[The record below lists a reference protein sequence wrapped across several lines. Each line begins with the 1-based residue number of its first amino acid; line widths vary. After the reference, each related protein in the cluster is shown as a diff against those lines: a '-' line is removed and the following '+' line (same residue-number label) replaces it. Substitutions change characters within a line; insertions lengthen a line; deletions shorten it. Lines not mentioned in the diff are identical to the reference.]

1 MRTRSYLL
9 SASALL
15 ASACATS
22 TPTSAVA
29 TPVEAA
35 APVDEP
41 CRAARL
47 EFDQIEATCRVAS
60 FAHPPA
66 PEGAVQIDVT
76 PSQIE
81 AVSGEKLAYDVT
93 WTNASDGDVWLRFD
107 TCFLLESEAT
117 QGRGRVDLVYETGA
131 GGIIGKL
138 CPSDRATLEVGL
150 RPGGKL
156 VHRAEYETLRK
167 YLRSE
172 EGGGSLGRPMKVHR
186 TEPLAPG
193 SYELQVRIP
202 AGTGTMRVM
211 RPVPLEVRE
220 ATADSR

>member
-1 MRTRSYLL
+1 RSYLL

-22 TPTSAVA
+22 TPSSALA
-29 TPVEAA
+29 TPAEAA
-35 APVDEP
+35 APAEEP

-47 EFDQIEATCRVAS
+47 EFDQIAANCRVAS
-60 FAHPPA
+60 FAHSPA
-66 PEGAVQIDVT
+66 PEGAVHIEVT
-76 PSQIE
+76 PSQLE
-81 AVSGEKLAYDVT
+81 AASGEKLAYDVT
-93 WTNASDGDVWLRFD
+93 WTNSSDGDVWLRFD
-107 TCFLLESEAT
+107 TCFLLESKAT
-117 QGRGRVDLVYETGA
+117 QGGERVDLVYETGG
-131 GGIIGKL
+131 GGIIGKI
-138 CPSDRATLEVGL
+138 CPGDRATLEVGL

-172 EGGGSLGRPMKVHR
+172 EGGGGLGRPMKVHR

-193 SYELQVRIP
+193 SYELQVLIP
-202 AGTGTMRVM
+202 AGTGTMHVK

-220 ATADSR
+220 ATADTR